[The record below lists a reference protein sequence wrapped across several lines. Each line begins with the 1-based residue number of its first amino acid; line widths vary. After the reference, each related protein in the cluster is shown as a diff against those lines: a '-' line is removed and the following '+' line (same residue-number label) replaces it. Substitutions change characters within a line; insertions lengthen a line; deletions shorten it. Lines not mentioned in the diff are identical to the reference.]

1 MENWGFPAN
10 FSWMTVVAAM
20 GQMFYS
26 LSIAM
31 GILITFGSYMKKD
44 VSIEGSTKNVEIFDT
59 AIAIMAGLMIIP
71 AVFAFSG
78 GDPDTLQAG
87 PSLMF
92 ITLPKVFD
100 SMGMGTF
107 VGIMFFVL
115 VLFAAMTS
123 SIALTESAVS
133 TFEDELG
140 WGRKKSTVIMGVIML
155 ALGTLSSLGY
165 GPLGAV
171 KIIGMLQGNFG
182 YSQIYK
188 TNVSNVLPARML
200 NTIYIN
206 IFSTLVALAITIPLG
221 IYCAVHKR
229 SKSDNAVQVLSIVG
243 YSIPVYIIALLFIW
257 LFAVTLKLLPVFGMQ
272 TPGNNFTGFRAFLD
286 KVYYM
291 TLPVLV
297 MTVGSLGG
305 MTRYVRAAMIE
316 ALSMDYIRTARAKG
330 LREKV
335 VVYSHAWR
343 NALLPVI
350 TVLIGWF
357 ISIFSGSLI
366 IEQMFALNG
375 MGQLYYQGLMN
386 NDFELALAIQMFYVL
401 IALVGQLIT
410 DLSYGIVDPRVRVN
424 K

>member
-1 MENWGFPAN
+1 MTKYVLKRLVYMVIVFLLVSLLMYSIYNLIPTDPARAQLEPLKTTLTPTEYETRYQALRTEMGLDDPLIVRYLRWFGFWP
-10 FSWMTVVAAM
+10 
-20 GQMFYS
+20 
-26 LSIAM
+26 
-31 GILITFGSYMKKD
+31 D
-44 VSIEGSTKNVEIFDT
+44 VDG
-59 AIAIMAGLMIIP
+59 
-71 AVFAFSG
+71 
-78 GDPDTLQAG
+78 
-87 PSLMF
+87 
-92 ITLPKVFD
+92 
-100 SMGMGTF
+100 
-107 VGIMFFVL
+107 
-115 VLFAAMTS
+115 
-123 SIALTESAVS
+123 
-133 TFEDELG
+133 ELN
-140 WGRKKSTVIMGVIML
+140 
-155 ALGTLSSLGY
+155 
-165 GPLGAV
+165 
-171 KIIGMLQGNFG
+171 GMLQGNFG

-291 TLPVLV
+291 TPVSYTHLTLPVLV

-343 NALLPVI
+343 NACLLY
-350 TVLIGWF
+350 T
-357 ISIFSGSLI
+357 SDAAD
-366 IEQMFALNG
+366 E
-375 MGQLYYQGLMN
+375 
-386 NDFELALAIQMFYVL
+386 
-401 IALVGQLIT
+401 
-410 DLSYGIVDPRVRVN
+410 
-424 K
+424 

>member
-1 MENWGFPAN
+1 MTKYVLKRLLYMVIVFLLVSLLMYSIYNLIPTDPARAQLEPMKTTLKPAEYEQRYQMLRQQMGLNDPLIVRYLRWIGFWP
-10 FSWMTVVAAM
+10 
-20 GQMFYS
+20 
-26 LSIAM
+26 
-31 GILITFGSYMKKD
+31 D
-44 VSIEGSTKNVEIFDT
+44 VNG
-59 AIAIMAGLMIIP
+59 
-71 AVFAFSG
+71 
-78 GDPDTLQAG
+78 
-87 PSLMF
+87 
-92 ITLPKVFD
+92 
-100 SMGMGTF
+100 
-107 VGIMFFVL
+107 
-115 VLFAAMTS
+115 
-123 SIALTESAVS
+123 
-133 TFEDELG
+133 ELN
-140 WGRKKSTVIMGVIML
+140 
-155 ALGTLSSLGY
+155 
-165 GPLGAV
+165 
-171 KIIGMLQGNFG
+171 GMLQGNFG

-188 TNVSNVLPARML
+188 TDVANVLPSRML

-229 SKSDNAVQVLSIVG
+229 SKTDNAVQVLSIVG
-243 YSIPVYIIALLFIW
+243 YSIPVYIIALIFIW
-257 LFAVTLKLLPVFGMQ
+257 LFAVTLRWLPVFGMQ

-335 VVYSHAWR
+335 VIYSHAWR

-357 ISIFSGSLI
+357 ISIFSGSVI
-366 IEQMFALNG
+366 IENTFSLNG
-375 MGQLYYQGLMN
+375 MGKLYWAGLSN
-386 NDFELALAIQMFYVL
+386 LDFELVLAIQMFYTVVAL
-401 IALVGQLIT
+401 IGSLLMDI
-410 DLSYGIVDPRVRVN
+410 SYGLVDPRVRVD

>member
-1 MENWGFPAN
+1 MTKYVLKRLLYMVIVFLLVSLLMYSIYNLIPTDPARAQLEPMKTTLKPAEYEQRYQMLRQQMGLNDPLIVRYLRWIGFWP
-10 FSWMTVVAAM
+10 
-20 GQMFYS
+20 
-26 LSIAM
+26 
-31 GILITFGSYMKKD
+31 D
-44 VSIEGSTKNVEIFDT
+44 VNGKLD
-59 AIAIMAGLMIIP
+59 
-71 AVFAFSG
+71 
-78 GDPDTLQAG
+78 
-87 PSLMF
+87 
-92 ITLPKVFD
+92 
-100 SMGMGTF
+100 
-107 VGIMFFVL
+107 
-115 VLFAAMTS
+115 
-123 SIALTESAVS
+123 
-133 TFEDELG
+133 
-140 WGRKKSTVIMGVIML
+140 
-155 ALGTLSSLGY
+155 
-165 GPLGAV
+165 
-171 KIIGMLQGNFG
+171 GMLQGNFG

-188 TNVSNVLPARML
+188 TDVANVLPSRML

-229 SKSDNAVQVLSIVG
+229 SKTDNAVQVLSIVG
-243 YSIPVYIIALLFIW
+243 YSIPVYIIALIFIW
-257 LFAVTLKLLPVFGMQ
+257 LFEVTLRWLPVFGMQ
-272 TPGNNFTGFRAFLD
+272 TPGNNFTGVRAFLD

-335 VVYSHAWR
+335 VIYSHAWR

>member
-1 MENWGFPAN
+1 
-10 FSWMTVVAAM
+10 
-20 GQMFYS
+20 
-26 LSIAM
+26 
-31 GILITFGSYMKKD
+31 MKKEGMRMTKYVLKRLLYMVIVFLLVSLLMYSIYNLIPTDPARAELEPMKNTLTPTEYEARYQALRAEMGLDDPLIIRYLRWFGFWPD
-44 VSIEGSTKNVEIFDT
+44 VDGKVN
-59 AIAIMAGLMIIP
+59 GMI
-71 AVFAFSG
+71 
-78 GDPDTLQAG
+78 
-87 PSLMF
+87 
-92 ITLPKVFD
+92 
-100 SMGMGTF
+100 
-107 VGIMFFVL
+107 
-115 VLFAAMTS
+115 
-123 SIALTESAVS
+123 
-133 TFEDELG
+133 
-140 WGRKKSTVIMGVIML
+140 
-155 ALGTLSSLGY
+155 
-165 GPLGAV
+165 
-171 KIIGMLQGNFG
+171 QGNFG
-182 YSQIYK
+182 YSQKYK
-188 TNVSNVLPARML
+188 TDVINILPSRML

-221 IYCAVHKR
+221 IACAVHKR
-229 SKSDNAVQVLSIVG
+229 GKMDNTVQVLSIVG
-243 YSIPVYIIALLFIW
+243 YSIPVYIIALVFIW
-257 LFAVTLKLLPVFGMQ
+257 LFAVTLRWLPVVGME
-272 TPGNNFTGFRAFLD
+272 TPGNNFTGWRAFWD
-286 KVYYM
+286 KIYYM

>member
-1 MENWGFPAN
+1 
-10 FSWMTVVAAM
+10 
-20 GQMFYS
+20 
-26 LSIAM
+26 
-31 GILITFGSYMKKD
+31 MKKEGMRMTKYVLKRLLYMVIVFLLVSLLMYSIYNLIPTDPARAELEPMKNTLTPTEYEARYQALRAEMGLDDPLIIRYLRWFGFWPD
-44 VSIEGSTKNVEIFDT
+44 VDGKVN
-59 AIAIMAGLMIIP
+59 GMI
-71 AVFAFSG
+71 
-78 GDPDTLQAG
+78 
-87 PSLMF
+87 
-92 ITLPKVFD
+92 
-100 SMGMGTF
+100 
-107 VGIMFFVL
+107 
-115 VLFAAMTS
+115 
-123 SIALTESAVS
+123 
-133 TFEDELG
+133 
-140 WGRKKSTVIMGVIML
+140 
-155 ALGTLSSLGY
+155 
-165 GPLGAV
+165 
-171 KIIGMLQGNFG
+171 QGNFG
-182 YSQIYK
+182 YSQKYK
-188 TNVSNVLPARML
+188 TDVVNILPSRML

-221 IYCAVHKR
+221 IACAVHKR
-229 SKSDNAVQVLSIVG
+229 GKLDNTVQVLSIVG
-243 YSIPVYIIALLFIW
+243 YSIPVYIIALVFIW
-257 LFAVTLKLLPVFGMQ
+257 LFAVTLRWLPVVGME
-272 TPGNNFTGFRAFLD
+272 TPGNNFTGWRAFWD
-286 KVYYM
+286 KIYYM

-316 ALSMDYIRTARAKG
+316 SLSMDYIRTARAKG
-330 LREKV
+330 LRERV
-335 VVYSHAWR
+335 VIYSHAWR

>member
-1 MENWGFPAN
+1 MTKYVLKRLLYMVIVFLLVSLLMYCIYNLIPTDPARAQLEPMKTTLKPEEYQQRYEMLRAQMGLDDPLIIRYLRWMGFYPD
-10 FSWMTVVAAM
+10 VD
-20 GQMFYS
+20 
-26 LSIAM
+26 
-31 GILITFGSYMKKD
+31 GSM
-44 VSIEGSTKNVEIFDT
+44 N
-59 AIAIMAGLMIIP
+59 
-71 AVFAFSG
+71 
-78 GDPDTLQAG
+78 
-87 PSLMF
+87 
-92 ITLPKVFD
+92 
-100 SMGMGTF
+100 
-107 VGIMFFVL
+107 
-115 VLFAAMTS
+115 
-123 SIALTESAVS
+123 
-133 TFEDELG
+133 
-140 WGRKKSTVIMGVIML
+140 
-155 ALGTLSSLGY
+155 
-165 GPLGAV
+165 
-171 KIIGMLQGNFG
+171 GMLQGNFG

-188 TNVSNVLPARML
+188 KDVSLVLPERMK

-229 SKSDNAVQVLSIVG
+229 GKFDSTVQVFTIIG
-243 YSIPVYIIALLFIW
+243 YSIPTYIIALIFIW
-257 LFAVTLKLLPVFGMQ
+257 LFAVTLGWLPVFGMQ
-272 TPGNNFTGFRAFLD
+272 TPGNTFTGFRAFLD
-286 KVYYM
+286 RIYYM

-297 MTVGSLGG
+297 MTIGSLGG

-316 ALSMDYIRTARAKG
+316 SLSMDYIRTARAKG

-335 VVYSHAWR
+335 VIYSHAWR

-386 NDFELALAIQMFYVL
+386 NDYELALAIQMFYVL

-410 DLSYGIVDPRVRVN
+410 DLSYGLVDPRVRVN

>member
-1 MENWGFPAN
+1 MTKYVLKRLVYMVIVFLLVSLLMYSIYNLIPTDPARAQLEPMKTTLKPEEYEQRYQMLRQQMGLDDPLIVRYLRWIGFWP
-10 FSWMTVVAAM
+10 
-20 GQMFYS
+20 
-26 LSIAM
+26 
-31 GILITFGSYMKKD
+31 D
-44 VSIEGSTKNVEIFDT
+44 VNG
-59 AIAIMAGLMIIP
+59 
-71 AVFAFSG
+71 
-78 GDPDTLQAG
+78 
-87 PSLMF
+87 
-92 ITLPKVFD
+92 
-100 SMGMGTF
+100 
-107 VGIMFFVL
+107 
-115 VLFAAMTS
+115 
-123 SIALTESAVS
+123 
-133 TFEDELG
+133 ELN
-140 WGRKKSTVIMGVIML
+140 
-155 ALGTLSSLGY
+155 
-165 GPLGAV
+165 
-171 KIIGMLQGNFG
+171 GMLQGNFG

-188 TNVSNVLPARML
+188 TDVANVLPSRML

-243 YSIPVYIIALLFIW
+243 YSIPVYIIALIFIW
-257 LFAVTLKLLPVFGMQ
+257 LFAVTLRWLPVFGMQ

-286 KVYYM
+286 EVYYM

-316 ALSMDYIRTARAKG
+316 ALGMDYIRTARAKG

>member
-1 MENWGFPAN
+1 MTKYVLKRLLYMVIVFLLVSLLMYSIYNLIPTDPARAQLEPMKTSLKPAEYEQRYQMLRQQMGLDDPLIVRYLRWIGFWP
-10 FSWMTVVAAM
+10 
-20 GQMFYS
+20 
-26 LSIAM
+26 
-31 GILITFGSYMKKD
+31 D
-44 VSIEGSTKNVEIFDT
+44 VNGKLD
-59 AIAIMAGLMIIP
+59 
-71 AVFAFSG
+71 
-78 GDPDTLQAG
+78 
-87 PSLMF
+87 
-92 ITLPKVFD
+92 
-100 SMGMGTF
+100 
-107 VGIMFFVL
+107 
-115 VLFAAMTS
+115 
-123 SIALTESAVS
+123 
-133 TFEDELG
+133 
-140 WGRKKSTVIMGVIML
+140 
-155 ALGTLSSLGY
+155 
-165 GPLGAV
+165 
-171 KIIGMLQGNFG
+171 GMLQGNFG

-188 TNVSNVLPARML
+188 TDVANVLPSRML

-229 SKSDNAVQVLSIVG
+229 SKTDNAVQVLSIVG
-243 YSIPVYIIALLFIW
+243 YSIPVYIIALIFIW
-257 LFAVTLKLLPVFGMQ
+257 LFAVTLRWLPVFGMQ
-272 TPGNNFTGFRAFLD
+272 TPGNNFTDFRAFLD

-335 VVYSHAWR
+335 VIYSHAWR

>member
-1 MENWGFPAN
+1 MTKYVLKRLVYMVIVFLLVSLLMYSIYNLIPTDPARAQLEPLKTTLTPTEYETRYQALRTEMGLDDPLIVRYLRWFGFWP
-10 FSWMTVVAAM
+10 
-20 GQMFYS
+20 
-26 LSIAM
+26 
-31 GILITFGSYMKKD
+31 D
-44 VSIEGSTKNVEIFDT
+44 VDG
-59 AIAIMAGLMIIP
+59 
-71 AVFAFSG
+71 
-78 GDPDTLQAG
+78 
-87 PSLMF
+87 
-92 ITLPKVFD
+92 
-100 SMGMGTF
+100 
-107 VGIMFFVL
+107 
-115 VLFAAMTS
+115 
-123 SIALTESAVS
+123 
-133 TFEDELG
+133 ELN
-140 WGRKKSTVIMGVIML
+140 
-155 ALGTLSSLGY
+155 
-165 GPLGAV
+165 
-171 KIIGMLQGNFG
+171 GMLQGNFG

-188 TNVSNVLPARML
+188 TDVANVLPSRML

-243 YSIPVYIIALLFIW
+243 YSIPVYIIALIFIW
-257 LFAVTLKLLPVFGMQ
+257 LFAVTLRWLPVFGMQ
-272 TPGNNFTGFRAFLD
+272 TPGNNFTGVRAFLD

-316 ALSMDYIRTARAKG
+316 ALGMDYIRTARAKG